1 MRAPAA
7 LRDTAHRVLDYA
19 GYERE
24 QWGRVVM
31 RRESR
36 RLVESLGPSGM
47 RALEISGTFWSDLPF
62 KEYESASYPDYDV
75 CAETLPR
82 SFDLIIAEQV
92 FEHLLW
98 PYRAATHVFQMLT
111 PGGYFLVSTPFLL
124 RIHNEPTDC
133 TRWTETGLR
142 HLLAESGFPL
152 TEIETGSWGNRACVK
167 SNFGWWAR
175 YNPWIHSLRNEPD
188 FPVHVWA
195 LARKPL

>member
-1 MRAPAA
+1 MRAPPA

-24 QWGRVVM
+24 QWSRVVM

-36 RLVESLGPSGM
+36 RLIETLGPSGLS
-47 RALEISGTFWSDLPF
+47 ALEISGTFWSNLPF
-62 KEYESASYPDYDV
+62 KQYESACYPEFDV
-75 CAETLPR
+75 CADALPR

-98 PYRAATHVFQMLT
+98 PYRAATHVFQMLA

-124 RIHNEPTDC
+124 RIHNEPIDC

-152 TEIETGSWGNRACVK
+152 TDIQTGSWGNRACVK

-195 LARKPL
+195 LARKAP